1 MLHRI
6 LFSLA
11 ALTAAWAGGI
21 EYLRRRPA
29 APAAAL
35 ATTWCPWDPELWMDR
50 AASDPQQARAWL
62 DRAVA
67 LETYHAP
74 SRIQRAAWAE
84 TDGDL
89 PRAQRLL
96 DEALAADRRFAP
108 HWALL
113 NFAYRQNDDTLF
125 WRTAAPALGMSHR
138 DRTPL
143 FELLWRRQPNGPWLA
158 SHVVPP
164 HPPILLQFSRFLSQ
178 KGDLA
183 TARAVFRR
191 LLDLPYLSPAHSNA
205 GPIATTEERRDLG
218 LVLCDLSWDH
228 GEPAAAVET
237 WNALVE
243 HRLLPYQRSGNALPP
258 LQNPRFDFPALRQGF
273 DWRPLRDPGP
283 VIDLEPGGRFRWD
296 GIPPGSQPVLSQH
309 LALTPGRQYRFRYRC
324 SGAPSGSW
332 RWEVVPPRSD
342 TPLATTSLSSCRS
355 EGSDLDLT
363 FPSGPDG
370 FLRLR
375 LVAPAQDSAS
385 HFTLADFRLD
395 PVNP

>member
-1 MLHRI
+1 MLRRI

-11 ALTAAWAGGI
+11 ALGAAWAGGI
-21 EYLRRRPA
+21 EYLRSRP
-29 APAAAL
+29 AL
-35 ATTWCPWDPELWMDR
+35 ATAWCPWDPELWMDR
-50 AASDPQQARAWL
+50 AASEPNHARAWL
-62 DRAVA
+62 DRAAA

-74 SRIQRAAWAE
+74 ARIQRAAWAE
-84 TDGDL
+84 
-89 PRAQRLL
+89 Q
-96 DEALAADRRFAP
+96 ALAADRRFAS

-113 NFAYRQNDDTLF
+113 NFAFRQDDAPLF
-125 WRTAAPALGMSHR
+125 WRIAPHALRMSHR

-143 FELLWRRQPNGPWLA
+143 FELLWRRQPDGPWLA
-158 SHVVPP
+158 SHLLPP

-183 TARAVFRR
+183 TARAVFLR
-191 LLDLPYLSPAHSNA
+191 LLHLPYLSPAHANA
-205 GPIATTEERRDLG
+205 GPIASTEERRDLG

-243 HRLLPYQRSGNALPP
+243 HRLLPYQRAGNALPP

-273 DWRPLRDPGP
+273 DWRPLPVPGA
-283 VIDLEPGGRFRWD
+283 VLDLEPGGRFRWD
-296 GIPPGSQPVLSQH
+296 GFPPGNQPVLSQH
-309 LALTPGRQYRFRYRC
+309 LALTPGRHYRFRFHC

-332 RWEVVPPRSD
+332 RWEVLPPRSN
-342 TPLATTSLSSCRS
+342 TPLATTSLGTCQSQ
-355 EGSDLDLT
+355 GSYLDLL
-363 FPSGPDG
+363 FPAGPDG

-375 LVAPAQDSAS
+375 LLATAQDSAS
-385 HFTLADFRLD
+385 HFTLADFQLD